1 MDHILSATLEL
12 KDKFSAKIKSASS
25 ALKNFGSENKKAG
38 SAVKD
43 TANCIK
49 DGVISLRNFAIAA
62 GGLRVVSAAFSF
74 LKSAYMGYVE
84 LDHALTK
91 NKAIIGASAEETAKL
106 KAQVLELCLL
116 QQEK

>member
-1 MDHILSATLEL
+1 
-12 KDKFSAKIKSASS
+12 
-25 ALKNFGSENKKAG
+25 
-38 SAVKD
+38 
-43 TANCIK
+43 
-49 DGVISLRNFAIAA
+49 
-62 GGLRVVSAAFSF
+62 
-74 LKSAYMGYVE
+74 MGYVE